1 MATKNVTFDPDAGVP
16 KGVNLT
22 MYGGSDFEV
31 NLVVN
36 TTSNAA
42 FDLTNYSGSAA
53 MSKSVAVG
61 ATLGI
66 TSSFTVG
73 FTSAYDGKLKI
84 SLGAVNTTSNTAFDL
99 TNYSGS
105 AAMSKSVAVG
115 ATLGITSSFTVG
127 FTSAYDGKL
136 KISLG
141 AVNTRATA
149 EGRYVYDV
157 LLKHEVGG
165 GSTVHP
171 LISGNI
177 LVVNP
182 VSSAP

>member
-22 MYGGSDFEV
+22 MYGGSDFET
-31 NLVVN
+31 NFVVN

-84 SLGAVNTTSNTAFDL
+84 SLGAVNT
-99 TNYSGS
+99 
-105 AAMSKSVAVG
+105 
-115 ATLGITSSFTVG
+115 
-127 FTSAYDGKL
+127 
-136 KISLG
+136 
-141 AVNTRATA
+141 RATS

-177 LVVNP
+177 LVINP

>member
-36 TTSNAA
+36 TTSN
-42 FDLTNYSGSAA
+42 
-53 MSKSVAVG
+53 
-61 ATLGI
+61 
-66 TSSFTVG
+66 
-73 FTSAYDGKLKI
+73 
-84 SLGAVNTTSNTAFDL
+84 TAFDL

-115 ATLGITSSFTVG
+115 ATLGITSAFTVG

-136 KISLG
+136 KVSLG
-141 AVNTRATA
+141 AINTRATV

-165 GSTVHP
+165 GSTIHP

-177 LVVNP
+177 LVINP

>member
-84 SLGAVNTTSNTAFDL
+84 SLGAVNT
-99 TNYSGS
+99 
-105 AAMSKSVAVG
+105 
-115 ATLGITSSFTVG
+115 
-127 FTSAYDGKL
+127 
-136 KISLG
+136 
-141 AVNTRATA
+141 RATA

-157 LLKHEVGG
+157 LLKHEVGA

>member
-22 MYGGSDFEV
+22 MYGGSDFET
-31 NLVVN
+31 NFVVN

-53 MSKSVAVG
+53 MSKSVA
-61 ATLGI
+61 I
-66 TSSFTVG
+66 
-73 FTSAYDGKLKI
+73 
-84 SLGAVNTTSNTAFDL
+84 
-99 TNYSGS
+99 
-105 AAMSKSVAVG
+105 G

-141 AVNTRATA
+141 AVNTRATS

-177 LVVNP
+177 LVINP